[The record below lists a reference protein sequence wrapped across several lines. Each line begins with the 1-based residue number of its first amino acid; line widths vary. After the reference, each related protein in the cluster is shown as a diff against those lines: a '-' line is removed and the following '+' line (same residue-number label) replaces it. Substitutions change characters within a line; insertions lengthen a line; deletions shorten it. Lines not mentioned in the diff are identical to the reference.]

1 VLSIFSALPPL
12 IYVLELIYLR
22 RSDLSSFFRRFPR
35 SFLAEAKLLITGKG
49 SDNPVGDTNLPIYV
63 TLDPDES
70 TLGTSDDRSI
80 QEAAAESVPFPE
92 IPLQL
97 MESPTYRPCQSPL
110 EEPKEVMVGPS
121 GSPIHSERKPQD
133 DRAPVD
139 G

>member
-63 TLDPDES
+63 TLDPEEF

-80 QEAAAESVPFPE
+80 QEVAVSVPSPK
-92 IPLQL
+92 IPPQL

-110 EEPKEVMVGPS
+110 EEPKEVMAGPS
-121 GSPIHSERKPQD
+121 GSLIHSERKPQD
-133 DRAPVD
+133 DRAPSMD
-139 G
+139 E